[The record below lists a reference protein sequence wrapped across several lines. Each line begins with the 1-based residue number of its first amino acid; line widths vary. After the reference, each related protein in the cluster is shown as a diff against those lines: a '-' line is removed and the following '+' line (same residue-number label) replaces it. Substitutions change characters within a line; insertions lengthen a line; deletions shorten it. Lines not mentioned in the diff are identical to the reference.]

1 MVRTYR
7 VIIAI
12 HMYYYCMCVSFKQ
25 NQVYVVSPTLPDY
38 TRPVNS

>member
-12 HMYYYCMCVSFKQ
+12 HMYYCMCVSFKQ
-25 NQVYVVSPTLPDY
+25 NQVYVVSPTLLDY
-38 TRPVNS
+38 ARPVNS